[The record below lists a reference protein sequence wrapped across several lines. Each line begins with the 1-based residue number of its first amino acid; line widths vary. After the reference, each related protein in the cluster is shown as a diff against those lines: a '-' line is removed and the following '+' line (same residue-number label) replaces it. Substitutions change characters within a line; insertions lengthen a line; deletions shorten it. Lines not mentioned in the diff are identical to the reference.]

1 MPIFVFF
8 YSQENLTFSFIVL
21 LNCFLG
27 KMDEFFGGMDG
38 RCRVS
43 ITDSTMMLI
52 VHQAMDKAHEKVKS
66 KEGIVE
72 RLNEMSKF
80 YELAVM
86 QLEGCLKF
94 VQEETDSCLL
104 ESNHED

>member
-1 MPIFVFF
+1 
-8 YSQENLTFSFIVL
+8 
-21 LNCFLG
+21 
-27 KMDEFFGGMDG
+27 MDG
-38 RCRVS
+38 RCRSVS
-43 ITDSTMMLI
+43 ITDSTMMWI

-94 VQEETDSCLL
+94 VQEETDSCIL
-104 ESNHED
+104 ESNHEEVLSDLKVIRGI